1 MGFFFFFSQ
10 LDNPSDDP
18 FQGTERQGRGGATM
32 GPYQALKEDYKQSG
46 YDMGHLFPVSHAHT
60 QETADA
66 TFTLTNVVPQDRC
79 LNEIWWRDLEG
90 KIIKHLD
97 NNLKQR
103 FSEAYVVT
111 GAVPGRSTISN
122 TVNVN
127 VPGYLWTAFCCYNFK
142 TKQGVSKAHIAPND
156 RSQRVIDWK
165 VADLETFLSG
175 PDGYTQPF
183 SIFQGKCNSDYNQ
196 YIYEHD

>member
-1 MGFFFFFSQ
+1 MFFFFSQ

-18 FQGTERQGRGGATM
+18 FQGTEQQGRGVATM
-32 GPYQALKEDYKQSG
+32 GPYQALKEDYEQSG

-156 RSQRVIDWK
+156 RSQRVINRK

-175 PDGYTQPF
+175 TDGYNQPF